1 MKHMRK
7 IIALVIAMVMMAAM
21 VVPTM
26 AADGKSITITG
37 GKKGHTY
44 TAYQILTGTVDGN
57 ELKNIQWGDGVTSGW
72 INGRIAAAFAKTLTD
87 EAAAKALA
95 EGPEEA
101 EAVPEKV
108 IMTTGAGEIKA
119 PVEGKVISREAIPD
133 ATFASGVLGDGVG
146 IEPEAET
153 VYAPF
158 DGTVS
163 TVAESKHA
171 VGLSGAGDMELL
183 IHVGVDTVA
192 MNGDGFQTFVN
203 EGDEVKAGQKLLT
216 FDKKKIAAANH
227 PDVVVVLL
235 TNAEDFDDFKV
246 TP

>member
-1 MKHMRK
+1 MFWHEEDPAQK
-7 IIALVIAMVMMAAM
+7 AA
-21 VVPTM
+21 
-26 AADGKSITITG
+26 
-37 GKKGHTY
+37 
-44 TAYQILTGTVDGN
+44 
-57 ELKNIQWGDGVTSGW
+57 
-72 INGRIAAAFAKTLTD
+72 D

-95 EGPEEA
+95 EGPEEE
-101 EAVPEKV
+101 EAAPEKV
-108 IMTTGAGEIKA
+108 IMTTGAGAIKA
-119 PVEGKVISREAIPD
+119 PVEGKIISREEIPD

-192 MNGDGFQTFVN
+192 MNGDGFQTFVS

-216 FDKKKIAAANH
+216 FDRKKIAAANH